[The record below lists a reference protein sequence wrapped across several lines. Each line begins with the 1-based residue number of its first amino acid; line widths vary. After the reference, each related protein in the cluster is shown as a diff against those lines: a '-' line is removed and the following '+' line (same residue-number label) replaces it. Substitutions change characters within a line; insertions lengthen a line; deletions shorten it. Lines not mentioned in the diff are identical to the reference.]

1 MTAFEM
7 YVQPRI
13 LPETGTLA
21 LEVIDGPY
29 RGVIYSYTSFDVI
42 DDSTDDE
49 MARVRFQ
56 TTVHSPSK
64 FVADDA
70 FDAFCSDILVS
81 WVEILS
87 QQDMREQFHSL
98 LTGKTNG
105 VH

>member
-13 LPETGTLA
+13 LPETGALA
-21 LEVIDGPY
+21 LEVLAGPY
-29 RGVIYSYTSFDVI
+29 KGVVYSYTSFDVI
-42 DDSTDDE
+42 DEPSDDE

-56 TTVHSPSK
+56 TTVHSPPK

-81 WVEILS
+81 WVELLS
-87 QQDMREQFHSL
+87 QSEMREQFHSL
-98 LTGKTNG
+98 LTGKTTG